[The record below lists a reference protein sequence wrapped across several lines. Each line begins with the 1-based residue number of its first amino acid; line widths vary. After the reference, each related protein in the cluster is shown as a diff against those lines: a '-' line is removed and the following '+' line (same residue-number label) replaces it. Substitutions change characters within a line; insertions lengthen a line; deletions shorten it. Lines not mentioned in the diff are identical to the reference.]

1 VSSGQYGNVEV
12 NLRGVEESARL
23 LKRLYLSERETMR
36 ALGAWHF
43 SVADAGL
50 KAMFPRD
57 WWQDSLHADALRNRV
72 LELRYP
78 KRDVDNDHN
87 PELVG
92 FLGEITRAQ
101 SETEFA
107 LGIYEVVK
115 PGLIAAYEA
124 YAVGADPIADAP
136 SLQHIAHIL
145 IDEREQIRNA
155 GPVLAAL
162 SADEIAKAQPWVEY
176 LRNYLTAIGGFLGEN
191 ASGAIPTDHPAAG
204 RPAYE
209 VPRVAA
215 RDPRYGPAR
224 VESPLRRPR
233 NLRERQVWYAIDHA
247 NEIWAAEVPGAM
259 MWQFEKMPW
268 QFYLDAAR
276 WGYDEMRHAEMGIRR
291 LRAWGFEPGID
302 YPMVGDPYHAILE
315 KGGDLY
321 DVLALLYYFE
331 REAPKFKQQV
341 KADYDNLGDTATAQ
355 DTDYDWADEA
365 IHLKYG
371 FTWLTHIFGDKAKTD
386 MEPAVRRAGEMWE
399 TWLQERWDN
408 GEDGYGPYMERIE
421 AKIAAAEA
429 ESVPA

>member
-1 VSSGQYGNVEV
+1 MSSGQYGAVEQ
-12 NLRGVEESARL
+12 NLRGVEESALR

-43 SVADAGL
+43 SVADQGL

-57 WWQDSLHADALRNRV
+57 WWLDSLHADALRTRV

-78 KRDVDNDHN
+78 RRDVDNDHN
-87 PELVG
+87 PELVS
-92 FLGEITRAQ
+92 FLAQVTRAR

-115 PGLIAAYEA
+115 PGMIEA
-124 YAVGADPIADAP
+124 YRGYIAGGDPVADAP
-136 SLQHIAHIL
+136 SFHQIRHIL
-145 IDEREQIRNA
+145 MDEQEQTANA
-155 GPVLAAL
+155 APVLASL
-162 SADEIAKAQPWVEY
+162 SPDEIEKAQPWLEY
-176 LRNYLTAIGGFLGEN
+176 LRSYLGAIGGFLGE
-191 ASGAIPTDHPAAG
+191 AATSALPTDHPLAN

-209 VPRVAA
+209 VPKVAA

-224 VESPLRRPR
+224 VESPLRPPR

-259 MWQFEKMPW
+259 MWEFEKMPW

-276 WGYDEMRHAEMGIRR
+276 WGYDEMRHATMGIRR

-315 KGGDLY
+315 KGGNLY

-341 KADYDNLGDTATAQ
+341 KTQYEDLGDTSTAQ

-371 FTWLTHIFGDKAKTD
+371 FTWLSHIFGDKAKTE
-386 MEPAVRRAGEMWE
+386 MEPAVQRAGEMWE
-399 TWLQERWDN
+399 TWLKEQWDN
-408 GEDGYGPYMERIE
+408 GEDGYGPYMKRIE